1 MQSFKLV
8 MLAVVAGASLLT
20 VPAMA
25 AGDGTTATSAT
36 TTVPAPTTATPLP
49 MQSNAAVPGTPT
61 QHTPADAPAKA
72 SAVGSEGGG
81 GK

>member
-1 MQSFKLV
+1 MQSFKPIMFAVIAGKYL
-8 MLAVVAGASLLT
+8 LA

-36 TTVPAPTTATPLP
+36 TTVPAPTKAAPLS

-61 QHTPADAPAKA
+61 QNTPADAPAKA
-72 SAVGSEGGG
+72 SAVGGG